1 MVIKLKYNIILL
13 EKDNKKKRLIAPSFF
28 NISLQILL
36 LNQANYRQ
44 ILSKQNYLRLVL
56 DEEKNI
62 VTIDNVTIT
71 TGVVWWV
78 KDYRYGQSFE
88 TLPNENKLIC
98 SILPLSENSKNT
110 FSHSTVSFEN
120 FESLYFGFSFN
131 RKTSFILYCF
141 YTPFLNIYFN
151 SL

>member
-62 VTIDNVTIT
+62 ITIDNVTIT

-88 TLPNENKLIC
+88 TLPGQ
-98 SILPLSENSKNT
+98 LPT
-110 FSHSTVSFEN
+110 T
-120 FESLYFGFSFN
+120 
-131 RKTSFILYCF
+131 
-141 YTPFLNIYFN
+141 
-151 SL
+151 